1 MTPTT
6 AKAQRDVEDA
16 ATSFEGEIR
25 EFVRR
30 DVTPLTR
37 RDASSGEFA
46 ASNVPHWCSV
56 SPAHPCRKSTT

>member
-25 EFVRR
+25 EF
-30 DVTPLTR
+30 
-37 RDASSGEFA
+37 SGA
-46 ASNVPHWCSV
+46 M
-56 SPAHPCRKSTT
+56 